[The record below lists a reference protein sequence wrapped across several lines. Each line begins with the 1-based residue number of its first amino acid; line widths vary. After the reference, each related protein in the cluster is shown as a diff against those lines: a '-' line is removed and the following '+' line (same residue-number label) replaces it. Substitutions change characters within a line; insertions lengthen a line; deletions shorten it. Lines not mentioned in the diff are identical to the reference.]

1 VHIFGHAFVPRW
13 VYAARTPEVLL
24 GKMRSAED
32 YRRWERLVAGRRV
45 QLRYVAAA
53 AVLASLCLALVL
65 RPPGERTVTAG
76 LFRFSSEAEFRRW
89 ITSTGW
95 MSSYLPRFTVMSSEA
110 LLLEAGFRASAERF
124 SVTNVQVAGI
134 DEPDVVKTDGI
145 NIYFSPSE
153 QIFHIWWWIPG
164 LRDFW
169 DWPDYPVETRK
180 THIIRAYPPSDL
192 AVRSKIDKSGDLLL
206 VGNILVVISYDGIT
220 GFDVSNPD
228 SPAELWNIEL
238 RDQLVAA
245 RLHEGRIYAV
255 LQSYVSQEIQ
265 FPLIP
270 LRSGERDLEINVTDI
285 YHPPELIPFDT
296 VFTAVVIDP
305 TDGRLVRSV
314 SFVGQSGSSV
324 VYMSR
329 SALYITYT
337 YWPSPVGIL
346 HDFIKRSCAD
356 VLLPEDM
363 LRIDKLVA
371 YDLSDETKLRELA
384 TILEPY
390 TDEISRRAENYF
402 AGRMRELEL
411 TGIVKI
417 ALENF
422 EISAHGRVPGAPL
435 NQFSLDEHR
444 GYLRVA
450 TTIEPNLWIL
460 PGPPSANDVYVLD
473 SDLRIVGSV
482 QNLGLTERIYSV
494 RFAGD
499 KGYVVTFRET
509 DPFYVLD
516 LSDPGNPRLAGELKI
531 PGYSS
536 YLHPITENLIL
547 GAGREDWNVK
557 ISLFDV
563 SDPSEP
569 AEMSKVILEEHWSEV
584 LETHHAF
591 LLDPD
596 HEVFFLPAGGAG
608 YVFSY
613 SGGELRQVFRTE
625 AVGVS
630 RAVYIGDFLYLLS
643 GKGVTVIDENS
654 WEAVGTLEF

>member
-1 VHIFGHAFVPRW
+1 MHIFGYVFVPRW
-13 VYAARTPEVLL
+13 VYSARTPEALL
-24 GKMRSAED
+24 RKMRNAED

-53 AVLASLCLALVL
+53 AVIASLCLALVL
-65 RPPGERTVTAG
+65 RPPGERVVAG
-76 LFRFSSEAEFRRW
+76 LSRFSSEAEFRKW
-89 ITSTGW
+89 IASTGW
-95 MSSYLPRFTVMSSEA
+95 MFSYLPGFTVMSSEA

-134 DEPDVVKTDGI
+134 DEPDLVKTDGV

-153 QIFHIWWWIPG
+153 QIFHIWWWTPG
-164 LRDFW
+164 LRGFW
-169 DWPDYPVETRK
+169 DWPDYPVESRK
-180 THIIRAYPPSDL
+180 THILRAYPPSDL

-206 VGNILVVISYDGIT
+206 VENILVVISYDGIT
-220 GFDVSNPD
+220 GFDISNPD

-255 LQSYVSQEIQ
+255 LQSHVSQESQ

-270 LRSGERDLEINVTDI
+270 IRLGGSELAVSVTDV
-285 YHPPELIPFDT
+285 YHPREPIPFDT

-305 TDGRLVRSV
+305 ANGRLVRSV

-337 YWPSPVGIL
+337 YLSSPVGLL

-356 VLLPEDM
+356 ILPPEDM

-371 YDLSDETKLRELA
+371 YNLSDETKLQELA

-390 TDEISRRAENYF
+390 ADEISRRAENYF
-402 AGRMRELEL
+402 AGRIRELEL

-417 ALENF
+417 ALDGF

-435 NQFSLDEHR
+435 NQFSLDEYQ
-444 GYLRVA
+444 GYLRMA

-460 PGPPSANDVYVLD
+460 PSLPSANDIYVLD
-473 SDLRIVGSV
+473 SDLKIVGFV

-516 LSDPGNPRLAGELKI
+516 LSDPRNPRLEGELKI

-547 GAGREDWNVK
+547 GVGRENWNVK
-557 ISLFDV
+557 VSLFDV

-569 AEMSKVILEEHWSEV
+569 KEIGKVILEEKWSEV

-596 HEVFFLPAGGAG
+596 HEIFFLPAGATGH
-608 YVFSY
+608 VFSY
-613 SGGELRQVFRTE
+613 SGGELRQLFRTE

-643 GKGVTVIDENS
+643 KKGVTVIDENS